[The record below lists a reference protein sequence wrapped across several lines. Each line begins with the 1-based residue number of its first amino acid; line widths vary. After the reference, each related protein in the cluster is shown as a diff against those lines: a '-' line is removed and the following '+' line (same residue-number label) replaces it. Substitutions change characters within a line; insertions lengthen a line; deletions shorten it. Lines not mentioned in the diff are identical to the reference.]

1 MPSRH
6 PLFAVGD
13 IHGCAFEL
21 KQLIKKLP
29 LDKNSTL
36 VFLGDYI
43 DRGPDSKGV
52 IQTILELRKQ
62 YRVYTLMGN
71 HEAMLLEFLSHPSS
85 ALAGFFV
92 LNGGSATLASY
103 VTEGS
108 HYEIPQEHLEFY
120 QNLDTLFESEHHLF
134 VHAGIPDIPLSQI
147 DPTEHFESLLWM
159 RQPFLSSNYDW
170 GKIVVHGHTPR
181 QQVTVSENRINL
193 DTGCVYGGFL
203 SAMEVHS
210 RTLYQVAAR
219 KEIPK
224 VFLKENPQYSRVAKR
239 FVGSIPVHIDI
250 QGQTLE
256 FATLNYN
263 EFGLLLLDPNT
274 KEIQFQVGEIIRG
287 VIAAAKNKT
296 IQFEGEVVRH
306 QSHQNQITYGVR
318 ILSSES
324 K

>member
-1 MPSRH
+1 MLSRS

-21 KQLIKKLP
+21 NQLIKKLP

-36 VFLGDYI
+36 IFLGDYI

-52 IQTILELRKQ
+52 IQTILELRQQ

-71 HEAMLLEFLSHPSS
+71 HEAMLLEFLRDPSS
-85 ALAGFFV
+85 AMAGFFV

-103 VTEGS
+103 VTEGAQYS
-108 HYEIPQEHLEFY
+108 IPKDHLEFY
-120 QNLDTLFESEHHLF
+120 QNLHPLFESDKHLF
-134 VHAGIPDIPLSQI
+134 VHAGIPDIPISQI
-147 DPTEHFESLLWM
+147 DPAEHFESLLWM
-159 RQPFLSSNYDW
+159 RHPFLNSTYDW

-181 QQVTVSENRINL
+181 QQVTVSANRINM

-210 RTLYQVAAR
+210 KTLYQVAAR

-224 VFLKENPQYSRVAKR
+224 VFLKADPQYSRVAKR
-239 FVGSIPVHIDI
+239 FEGSIPVHIEI
-250 QGQTLE
+250 QGQNRE

-263 EFGLLLLDPNT
+263 EFGLLLLDPNS
-274 KEIQFQVGEIIRG
+274 KDIQFQVGEIIKG
-287 VIAAAKNKT
+287 VIAAALDKT

-306 QSHQNQITYGVR
+306 QTRLDQITYGVR

>member
-1 MPSRH
+1 MLSHSPV
-6 PLFAVGD
+6 FAVGD

-43 DRGPDSKGV
+43 DRGPDSKEV
-52 IQTILELRKQ
+52 IETILKLRQQ

-71 HEAMLLEFLSHPSS
+71 HEAMLLEFLADPSS
-85 ALAGFFV
+85 AMAGFFV

-108 HYEIPQEHLEFY
+108 QYEIPQTHLDFYKNLHLLYESDEHF
-120 QNLDTLFESEHHLF
+120 F
-134 VHAGIPDIPLSQI
+134 VHAGIPNIPIAQI
-147 DPTEHFESLLWM
+147 NPDEHFESLLWM
-159 RQPFLSSNYDW
+159 RQPFLSSTYVW
-170 GKIVVHGHTPR
+170 GKTVVHGHTPR
-181 QQVTVSENRINL
+181 QQVTISANRINM
-193 DTGCVYGGFL
+193 DTGCVYGGYL
-203 SAMEVHS
+203 SAMEVYS

-224 VFLKENPQYSRVAKR
+224 VFLKEDPQYSRVAKR

-250 QGQTLE
+250 QGQIRE

-263 EFGLLLLDPNT
+263 EFGLLLLDPSS
-274 KEIQFQVGEIIRG
+274 KDIQFQVGEIIEG
-287 VIAAAKNKT
+287 VITAALHKT
-296 IQFEGEVVRH
+296 IAFEGEVVRH
-306 QSHQNQITYGVR
+306 QTRLDQITYGVR